1 MKKIETHN
9 ALEGKSKPQNNV
21 KGITSDQWEEEI
33 SKSEIPVFVDFWA
46 PWCGPCR
53 IIGPIV
59 EELASEYSGKM
70 KFVKV
75 NIDENAGLASEY
87 NIFSIPALAIFNK
100 GKMIS
105 QQIGASPKAAL
116 KNMIEKML

>member
-1 MKKIETHN
+1 M
-9 ALEGKSKPQNNV
+9 
-21 KGITSDQWEEEI
+21 KGITSDQWKEEI

-46 PWCGPCR
+46 PWCAPCR

-59 EELASEYSGKM
+59 EELASEYSSRM

-75 NIDENAGLASEY
+75 NVDENADLASEH
-87 NIFSIPALAIFNK
+87 NIFSIPTLAIFDK

-116 KNMIEKML
+116 KNMIEKAL